1 MLKDLNRTTLIG
13 YLGADPKQHQ
23 NEDGPVT
30 FSIATTDRWTD
41 DQGKQGERTDWHTI
55 SVYNGLRKYALTLKK
70 GDRVYVE
77 AKLVNNHYEK
87 TVGGET
93 IKIYGHRLNAQE
105 IERLT
110 AKADAQ
116 SKESTEFPYGEAKA
130 EPKPQTEQK
139 AQSKQRKK

>member
-1 MLKDLNRTTLIG
+1 MLKDLNRTTLLG

-23 NEDGPVT
+23 NEDGPVS

-41 DQGKQGERTDWHTI
+41 DQGEQHDRTDWHTI
-55 SVYNGLRKYALTLKK
+55 TVYNGLRRYALSLKK

-93 IKIYGHRLNAQE
+93 IKIYGHRLVAHE
-105 IERLT
+105 IERVVT
-110 AKADAQ
+110 KADMPEKQ
-116 SKESTEFPYGEAKA
+116 SADFPYGEAASAPPA
-130 EPKPQTEQK
+130 EQTT
-139 AQSKQRKK
+139 QSKQRKK